1 MHSSE
6 DLRKELAA
14 NGAKSAFRFIA
25 YHKNIGPDQ
34 VKSFIAHELCISRAV
49 ISRWQLAGIDE
60 QYIPHILKILNS
72 IRPVWARYQLAPRMR
87 EVEIWKRV
95 AMNGRFRD

>member
-14 NGAKSAFRFIA
+14 NGAKSALRFLA
-25 YHKNIGPDQ
+25 YHMNTDPNG
-34 VKSFIAHELCISRAV
+34 VKSFITHELGVSRAT
-49 ISRWQLAGIDE
+49 IARWQAAGVDE
-60 QYIPHILKILNS
+60 QYIPRILKILNS
-72 IRPVWARYQLAPRMR
+72 VRPVWARYQLAPRAR

>member
-14 NGAKSAFRFIA
+14 NGAKSALRFLA
-25 YHKNIGPDQ
+25 YHMNTDSNGA
-34 VKSFIAHELCISRAV
+34 KSLIAHELGISRAT
-49 ISRWQLAGIDE
+49 ISRWQTAGVDE
-60 QYIPHILKILNS
+60 QYIPRILKILNS
-72 IRPVWARYQLAPRMR
+72 IRPVWARYQLAPRKR